1 MSDEHNGLER
11 AEAIELE
18 AAPRAQSFAWS
29 VWMLQHL
36 HGAAGDSA
44 PEILDRGRCDQCD
57 TMSETRFAFGALALC
72 HTCLTSRQ
80 RVAQV
85 AA

>member
-18 AAPRAQSFAWS
+18 AAPREQSFAWS
-29 VWMLQHL
+29 VWMLSHL
-36 HGAAGDSA
+36 HGMGGGDA
-44 PEILDRGRCDQCD
+44 PEILDRGCCDECGVKC
-57 TMSETRFAFGALALC
+57 EARFAYRALVLC
-72 HTCLTSRQ
+72 HTCLTRRQ